1 MVVANGASQV
11 TLELGGKSPVII
23 DKSAK
28 MDSVIS
34 RVAATKWLNVGQI
47 CVAPDYVLV
56 HKDREQVLRDAAR
69 ICIESVT
76 RRNSWKV

>member
-1 MVVANGASQV
+1 M

-28 MDSVIS
+28 MESVIS
-34 RVAATKWLNVGQI
+34 RVSAIKWLNVGQI

-56 HKDREQVLRDAAR
+56 HKDREQVRLQLQWVLCWIMLFIGIYTRHDP
-69 ICIESVT
+69 IC
-76 RRNSWKV
+76 